1 MKPRCSAPSSQR
13 VSAPR
18 PAPHGPTPREEYV
31 RRVREAV
38 NADYTMLQSSPLC
51 ELPGVVALA
60 RTTYSRKIF
69 PTASALR
76 ALLDRAY
83 ANAIEEVGAIDDRRM
98 RQVATYLRL
107 SREGKSVTAITR
119 DLGRRSRSH
128 VHTDIQREAFEILT
142 AAFLQ
147 LARDSAGPSPA
158 TLPAPAKSDA
168 KRLVP
173 SHEVLGVGRQATV
186 SVDSASAS

>member
-1 MKPRCSAPSSQR
+1 MTRHAEVEIVARQSADRSRSASRGPIPRD
-13 VSAPR
+13 
-18 PAPHGPTPREEYV
+18 EYV
-31 RRVREAV
+31 RRIREAV
-38 NADYTMLQSSPLC
+38 NADYTALQSSPLC

-83 ANAIEEVGAIDDRRM
+83 ANAIEEVSVLDDHRM

-107 SREGKSVTAITR
+107 AREGKSVTAITR
-119 DLGRRSRSH
+119 ELGRRSRSH

-147 LARDSAGPSPA
+147 LARDAAASTAAG
-158 TLPAPAKSDA
+158 
-168 KRLVP
+168 
-173 SHEVLGVGRQATV
+173 QAQM
-186 SVDSASAS
+186 SSASHTVRPTPAAGTSGAEH

>member
-1 MKPRCSAPSSQR
+1 MRSSYRHPRR
-13 VSAPR
+13 TEGRPR
-18 PAPHGPTPREEYV
+18 PAARGPIPRDEYV
-31 RRVREAV
+31 RRVREALA
-38 NADYTMLQSSPLC
+38 ADYTTLCDSPLC
-51 ELPGVVALA
+51 ELPGVITLA

-83 ANAIEEVGAIDDRRM
+83 ANALEEISSIDERRM
-98 RQVATYLRL
+98 RQVATYLQL
-107 SREGKSVTAITR
+107 AREGKSVTAITR

-147 LARDSAGPSPA
+147 LARDTAESSTAASSPRVGSADSQAG
-158 TLPAPAKSDA
+158 
-168 KRLVP
+168 
-173 SHEVLGVGRQATV
+173 HEVRPADSLGPPALTT
-186 SVDSASAS
+186 

>member
-1 MKPRCSAPSSQR
+1 MSRYTEAEITPRSTAT
-13 VSAPR
+13 R
-18 PAPHGPTPREEYV
+18 PPPTTRGPTPRDEYV
-31 RRVREAV
+31 RRVREAL
-38 NADYTMLQSSPLC
+38 NADYTALRSSPLC
-51 ELPGVVALA
+51 ELPGVVTLA

-76 ALLDRAY
+76 ALLDHAY
-83 ANAIEEVGAIDDRRM
+83 TNAIEEIGAIDDHRM

-107 SREGKSVTAITR
+107 AHEGKSVTAITH

-147 LARDSAGPSPA
+147 LARDAAESPSAAGPS
-158 TLPAPAKSDA
+158 
-168 KRLVP
+168 
-173 SHEVLGVGRQATV
+173 H
-186 SVDSASAS
+186 ASPPQSTPKVNGL